1 MISKEWRSDVG
12 FMMMGVLMSDINNI
26 TLSGRLVKDS
36 LLSHSSTN
44 LAILNFSIA
53 NNIKVKREGEWKD
66 NAQFFNCVLFGK
78 RAEALFHFLSQGKQV
93 VVHGSMRHEYYKDKH
108 SGVDKIKSIIF
119 VDQLRLFG
127 VDSEHHN
134 PKVDISIPFPNPAC
148 EFNEDIPF

>member
-1 MISKEWRSDVG
+1 MIFKEWKSDVG

-26 TLSGRLVKDS
+26 TLSGRLVRDS
-36 LLSHSSTN
+36 LLFYSSTN

-53 NNIKVKREGEWKD
+53 NNIKVKRKGEWRD

-78 RAEALFHFLSQGKQV
+78 LAETLIHFLSKGKQV

-119 VDQLRLFG
+119 VDQLRLF
-127 VDSEHHN
+127 DSDSKHYN
-134 PKVDISIPFPNPAC
+134 PKVDIPIPVPAC